1 MGCIMTNFLLVS
13 GYSFGVDGWLREK
26 TNNEEELKNK
36 IRYHEI
42 MSKDLGFFEKWKRGK
57 QSAMSAIGIG
67 PVRVSPAPE
76 SNAKTT
82 SQQTLKE
89 HTAEQETMA

>member
-1 MGCIMTNFLLVS
+1 
-13 GYSFGVDGWLREK
+13 
-26 TNNEEELKNK
+26 
-36 IRYHEI
+36 